1 MINRGEAESRAVT
14 GAVRGAIGQAR
25 LDAGVN
31 ITGLLVDIGSAESV
45 DYRQHFMCWQ
55 LTRVLRPS
63 LSEKV
68 TPAVVRSVVKQDTA
82 RSRTG
87 FLSDRSWGAGSPL
100 SDLGGMHLHREV
112 PAASTGSSDDT
123 GVVGDTAGAGLPHPR
138 PGQATSETR
147 RSGYARDCIIPSPS
161 GFADTRNVSPH
172 QELCRTT
179 QRACV

>member
-1 MINRGEAESRAVT
+1 MINSGEAESRAVA

-31 ITGLLVDIGSAESV
+31 ITGLLVDMGSAESV

-68 TPAVVRSVVKQDTA
+68 APAVVRSVVKQGTA

-87 FLSDRSWGAGSPL
+87 FLSGGSWRAGSL
-100 SDLGGMHLHREV
+100 SAGNSEE
-112 PAASTGSSDDT
+112 T
-123 GVVGDTAGAGLPHPR
+123 GVVGDTAGAGLLYPR
-138 PGQATSETR
+138 PGQAMFEAR
-147 RSGYARDCIIPSPS
+147 RCGYARDCIIPS
-161 GFADTRNVSPH
+161 GFADTTNVSPR
-172 QELCRTT
+172 QELCRAT

>member
-1 MINRGEAESRAVT
+1 MVNSGEAESRAVA

-31 ITGLLVDIGSAESV
+31 ITGLLVDMGSAESV

-68 TPAVVRSVVKQDTA
+68 APAVVRSVVKQDTA

-87 FLSDRSWGAGSPL
+87 FLSGGSWRAGSPP
-100 SDLGGMHLHREV
+100 SDLLWMQIHGEV
-112 PAASTGSSDDT
+112 PAASARNSEET
-123 GVVGDTAGAGLPHPR
+123 GVVGDTAGAGLLHPR
-138 PGQATSETR
+138 PGQAMSETR
-147 RSGYARDCIIPSPS
+147 GCGYARDCIIPS
-161 GFADTRNVSPH
+161 GFTNTTNISPH

>member
-1 MINRGEAESRAVT
+1 MINSGEAESRAVA

-31 ITGLLVDIGSAESV
+31 ITGMLVDMGSAESV

-68 TPAVVRSVVKQDTA
+68 APAVVRSVVKQDTA

-87 FLSDRSWGAGSPL
+87 FLSGGSWRAGSL
-100 SDLGGMHLHREV
+100 ASDLLGMHIHGEI
-112 PAASTGSSDDT
+112 PAASARNSEEA
-123 GVVGDTAGAGLPHPR
+123 GVVGDTAGAGLLHPR
-138 PGQATSETR
+138 PGQAISETR
-147 RSGYARDCIIPSPS
+147 RCGYARDCIIPS
-161 GFADTRNVSPH
+161 GFTDTTNVSPH
-172 QELCRTT
+172 QELCRAT

>member
-1 MINRGEAESRAVT
+1 MINSGEAESRAVAR
-14 GAVRGAIGQAR
+14 AVRGALGQAR

-31 ITGLLVDIGSAESV
+31 ITGLLVDMGSAESV

-68 TPAVVRSVVKQDTA
+68 APAVVRSVVKQDTA
-82 RSRTG
+82 RSRTE
-87 FLSDRSWGAGSPL
+87 FLSDRSSRAGSPSSEL
-100 SDLGGMHLHREV
+100 LWMHIHGEV
-112 PAASTGSSDDT
+112 PAASAKTSGETGT
-123 GVVGDTAGAGLPHPR
+123 VGDTAGAGLPHPR

-147 RSGYARDCIIPSPS
+147 RCGYVRDCIIPS
-161 GFADTRNVSPH
+161 GFADTTNVSPH

-179 QRACV
+179 QHACV

>member
-1 MINRGEAESRAVT
+1 MTNSGEAESRAVA

-31 ITGLLVDIGSAESV
+31 ITGLLADMGSAESV

-68 TPAVVRSVVKQDTA
+68 APAVVRGVVKQDTA
-82 RSRTG
+82 WSRTG
-87 FLSDRSWGAGSPL
+87 LRSGGSWRAGSPL
-100 SDLGGMHLHREV
+100 SGLLWMHIHGEV
-112 PAASTGSSDDT
+112 PATSVRNSEET
-123 GVVGDTAGAGLPHPR
+123 GVVVDIAGAGLLHPR
-138 PGQATSETR
+138 PGQAMSETR
-147 RSGYARDCIIPSPS
+147 RCGYACDCIIPS
-161 GFADTRNVSPH
+161 GFTDTTNVSPR

>member
-1 MINRGEAESRAVT
+1 MVDSGEAESRAVA

-31 ITGLLVDIGSAESV
+31 ITGLLVDMGSAESI

-68 TPAVVRSVVKQDTA
+68 APAVVRSVVEQDAA

-87 FLSDRSWGAGSPL
+87 FLSGRSWRAGSPP
-100 SDLGGMHLHREV
+100 SDLWWMHLHGQV
-112 PAASTGSSDDT
+112 PPASAKNSEDT
-123 GVVGDTAGAGLPHPR
+123 DVVGDTAGAELLHPR
-138 PGQATSETR
+138 PGQAMSEAQC
-147 RSGYARDCIIPSPS
+147 GYARDSIVPS
-161 GFADTRNVSPH
+161 GFTDTTNVSPH
-172 QELCRTT
+172 QELCRTI
-179 QRACV
+179 QRACA